1 MHARRTR
8 KQAVRAKGSGD
19 SGLGLVDPLQEQKNE
34 KIRLFMLDFIQ
45 QKKDR
50 IKEVKKELEVL
61 SAIPDQIL
69 EVELLKMPLSIRQM
83 KVGDYYK
90 LMGANKVEAA
100 ALPKVDS
107 LDEELCEAKLVRK
120 NSKRVKVTTSTEY
133 HDPVGSKGM
142 STIQKSRTVQ
152 KITKSKSFVGESSK
166 KPTMLRSISATPLG
180 KAPRKLLSS
189 TSICRTESQ
198 MSRCTRSSRNRAKS
212 SLTDHQFLDGV
223 PLLHIPLVD
232 GQTLSSANDDLES
245 VDVELLRP
253 DTVQHIHT
261 LVGRLTNLCTKAYT
275 QQQGCIPVT

>member
-1 MHARRTR
+1 MLSRRTR
-8 KQAVRAKGSGD
+8 KQAGRAKGSGD
-19 SGLGLVDPLQEQKNE
+19 SGLGMVDALQEQKNE
-34 KIRLFMLDFIQ
+34 KIRLFMLDFVQ

-61 SAIPDQIL
+61 SAIPDQLL

-83 KVGDYYK
+83 KVGDYNK
-90 LMGANKVEAA
+90 LMGGNKVEEA
-100 ALPKVDS
+100 ALKMDN
-107 LDEELCEAKLVRK
+107 LDVEHCEAKLVRK
-120 NSKRVKVTTSTEY
+120 NSKRVKVTTTTEY
-133 HDPVGSKGM
+133 HDPIGSKGM

-152 KITKSKSFVGESSK
+152 KVAKSKSCLENSK
-166 KPTMLRSISATPLG
+166 RPTMLRSISATPLG
-180 KAPRKLLSS
+180 KTPRKLLSS

-198 MSRCTRSSRNRAKS
+198 LPRCTRSSRNRAKS
-212 SLTDHQFLDGV
+212 SLTDHQFLDGI

-232 GQTLSSANDDLES
+232 GQTLSSANDDLEC

-275 QQQGCIPVT
+275 QQHGSSPVT